1 MEKIEYTGTV
11 YVLDH
16 KYPEPLLNHSI
27 KKLEDLGV
35 KKEDITITDS
45 PEKPQIGNIV
55 VEVFPYHLDI
65 ARVRTIR
72 NDSFI
77 SGSITTVELKQML
90 TVSTLINLE
99 R

>member
-27 KKLEDLGV
+27 TKLQQLGI
-35 KKEDITITDS
+35 KKEDVTITDS
-45 PEKPQIGNIV
+45 PENPKVGSIV
-55 VEVFPYHLDI
+55 VEVFPYHLEI

-72 NDSFI
+72 NESFI
-77 SGSITTVELKQML
+77 SGSLMTVELK
-90 TVSTLINLE
+90 TDASGKYID
-99 R
+99 

>member
-1 MEKIEYTGTV
+1 MEKIDYTGTV
-11 YVLDH
+11 YLLDH

-27 KKLEDLGV
+27 KKLEDLGI

-45 PEKPQIGNIV
+45 PENPQIGNIV
-55 VEVFPYHLDI
+55 VEVFPYHLEI

-77 SGSITTVELKQML
+77 SGSITTIELKADAAGEY
-90 TVSTLINLE
+90 ID
-99 R
+99 

>member
-11 YVLDH
+11 FLLDH

-27 KKLEDLGV
+27 KKLEDLGI

-45 PEKPQIGNIV
+45 PENPKISDIV
-55 VEVFPYHLDI
+55 VEVFPYHLEI

-77 SGSITTVELKQML
+77 SGSIMTVELKADADGKY
-90 TVSTLINLE
+90 ID
-99 R
+99 

>member
-1 MEKIEYTGTV
+1 MEKIEYTGPV
-11 YVLDH
+11 FVLDH

-27 KKLEDLGV
+27 KKIGDLGI

-45 PEKPQIGNIV
+45 PESPEIGNIV

-72 NDSFI
+72 NESFI
-77 SGSITTVELKQML
+77 SGLIGTVELK
-90 TVSTLINLE
+90 TDADGKYID
-99 R
+99 

>member
-1 MEKIEYTGTV
+1 MKKIEYVGNV
-11 YVLDH
+11 YLLDH
-16 KYPEPLLNHSI
+16 KYPEPLLNHTI
-27 KKLEDLGV
+27 KKLQQLGI

-45 PEKPQIGNIV
+45 PENPEIGNVV

-77 SGSITTVELKQML
+77 SGSITTVELK
-90 TVSTLINLE
+90 TDAAGKYID
-99 R
+99 

>member
-1 MEKIEYTGTV
+1 MEKKEYTGTV
-11 YVLDH
+11 YGPDQQ
-16 KYPEPLLNHSI
+16 YPETIMNHSI
-27 KKLEDLGV
+27 KKLRDLGI

-45 PEKPQIGNIV
+45 PESPQIGNIV

-77 SGSITTVELKQML
+77 SGSITTVELK
-90 TVSTLINLE
+90 TDSDGKYID
-99 R
+99 

>member
-11 YVLDH
+11 YLLDH

-27 KKLEDLGV
+27 KKLQQLGI

-45 PEKPQIGNIV
+45 PENPKIGNIV
-55 VEVFPYHLDI
+55 VEVFPYHMEI

-72 NDSFI
+72 NESFI
-77 SGSITTVELKQML
+77 SGSLMTVELK
-90 TVSTLINLE
+90 TDVAGKYID
-99 R
+99 

>member
-11 YVLDH
+11 FVLDH

-27 KKLEDLGV
+27 KKLGDLGI

-45 PEKPQIGNIV
+45 PESPEIGNIV

-65 ARVRTIR
+65 CLLYTSPSPR
-72 NDSFI
+72 D
-77 SGSITTVELKQML
+77 
-90 TVSTLINLE
+90 
-99 R
+99 

>member
-11 YVLDH
+11 FLLDH

-27 KKLEDLGV
+27 KKLEDLGI

-45 PEKPQIGNIV
+45 PENPKISDIV
-55 VEVFPYHLDI
+55 VEVFPYHLEI

-77 SGSITTVELKQML
+77 SGSLMTVELKADADGKY
-90 TVSTLINLE
+90 ID
-99 R
+99 

>member
-1 MEKIEYTGTV
+1 MEKIDYNGTV
-11 YVLDH
+11 YLLDH

-27 KKLEDLGV
+27 KKLVDLGI

-45 PEKPQIGNIV
+45 PENPQIGNVV
-55 VEVFPYHLDI
+55 VEIFPYHLEI

-77 SGSITTVELKQML
+77 SGSITTVELKADADGKY
-90 TVSTLINLE
+90 ID
-99 R
+99 

>member
-27 KKLEDLGV
+27 KKLQQLGI
-35 KKEDITITDS
+35 KKEDMTITDS
-45 PEKPQIGNIV
+45 PDNPRVGNVV
-55 VEVFPYHLDI
+55 VEVFPYHLEI

-72 NDSFI
+72 NESFI
-77 SGSITTVELKQML
+77 SGSIMTVELK
-90 TVSTLINLE
+90 TDAAGKYID
-99 R
+99 